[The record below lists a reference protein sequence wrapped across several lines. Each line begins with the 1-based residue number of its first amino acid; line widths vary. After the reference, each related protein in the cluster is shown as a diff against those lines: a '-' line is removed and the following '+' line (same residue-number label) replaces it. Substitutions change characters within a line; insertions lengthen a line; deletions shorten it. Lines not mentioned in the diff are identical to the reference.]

1 MANQGGERDPAV
13 GFTYRARKGDST
25 SGEEIEGIAAK
36 ERKNTDAFE
45 ISAAFSGK
53 GENPTS
59 PYLPSAL
66 AASATLTAELSM
78 IESDG
83 SRITTSS
90 VFRPD
95 KTSTVLP

>member
-1 MANQGGERDPAV
+1 MANQGGKRDPAI
-13 GFTYRARKGDST
+13 S
-25 SGEEIEGIAAK
+25 EETEGIAAK
-36 ERKNTDAFE
+36 ERKEGKKPDAFG

-53 GENPTS
+53 AKTRRTPCEVGFS
-59 PYLPSAL
+59 LYLPSAF
-66 AASATLTAELSM
+66 AASAIFTAELSM

-83 SRITTSS
+83 SRITASS